1 MQRRLWRKLLL
12 LERRP
17 DAGALLIG
25 VEDPQ
30 FGRLYRLR
38 VGDYRVIYAVSR
50 EEKRVHL
57 VSVGHRKSV
66 YRDLG
71 R

>member
-1 MQRRLWRKLLL
+1 MLEKRPEAGILLV
-12 LERRP
+12 
-17 DAGALLIG
+17 G

-38 VGDYRVIYAVSR
+38 VGDYRVIYAVSH
-50 EEKRVHL
+50 EEKRVFL

-66 YRDLG
+66 YRGLG